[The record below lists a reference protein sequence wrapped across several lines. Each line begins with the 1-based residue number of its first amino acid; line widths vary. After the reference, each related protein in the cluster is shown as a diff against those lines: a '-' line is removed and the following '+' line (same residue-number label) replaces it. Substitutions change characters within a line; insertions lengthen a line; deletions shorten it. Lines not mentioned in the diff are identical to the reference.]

1 MSENTVKTVKG
12 ILLTVLAFMSTMVMS
27 QQVFG
32 ATNVQVQAFIK
43 NNRAAVMAVS
53 NEYGIYP
60 SNIMHSQKTA
70 PYL

>member
-1 MSENTVKTVKG
+1 MSGNAVKTVKG
-12 ILLTVLAFMSTMVMS
+12 ILLALLTFMSTMVMT
-27 QQVFG
+27 QQAFG
-32 ATNVQVQAFIK
+32 ATNAQVQAFIK

-60 SNIMHSQKTA
+60 SNIMHSPKTA